1 MSRRSSGA
9 AESFD
14 PKQFFVASYGLEST
28 RLRIVGVRGL
38 NVGACGAVG
47 LPKAG

>member
-1 MSRRSSGA
+1 VSHRSSGA

-14 PKQFFVASYGLEST
+14 PKQFFVASYGLPGT
-28 RLRIVGVRGL
+28 RLRIVGVRRL
-38 NVGACGAVG
+38 NVGVCDAVG